1 MYNEILNL
9 PQNAT
14 EEEIKKQYKKLAKK
28 YHPDRNTHLSKEEQ
42 KINEEKFKEIT
53 EAYHSA
59 LDNSNNFF
67 TDFIMPMLFQ
77 NKKDNLFF
85 NLYEKMNEKPK
96 EVTIQ
101 LYFNEKSFI
110 NKETKK
116 INIKYQNQILNFRVS
131 LNKNNFSPTLI
142 KQMKGKV
149 IDKLKLSYENVIINI
164 LIYSK

>member
-1 MYNEILNL
+1 
-9 PQNAT
+9 
-14 EEEIKKQYKKLAKK
+14 
-28 YHPDRNTHLSKEEQ
+28 
-42 KINEEKFKEIT
+42 
-53 EAYHSA
+53 
-59 LDNSNNFF
+59 
-67 TDFIMPMLFQ
+67 
-77 NKKDNLFF
+77 
-85 NLYEKMNEKPK
+85 MNEKPK